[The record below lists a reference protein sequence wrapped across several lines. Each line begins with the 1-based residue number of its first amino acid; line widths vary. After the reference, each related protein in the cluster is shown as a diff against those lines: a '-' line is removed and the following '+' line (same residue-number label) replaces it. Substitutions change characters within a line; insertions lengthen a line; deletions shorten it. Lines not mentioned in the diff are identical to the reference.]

1 VTARVTVRSRRAG
14 LALALLLVA
23 IPAAAEV
30 DNPPAP
36 RNPDPF
42 ERINRVSFAFN
53 DAGDRW
59 VLRPVAQA
67 WEKSTPPPLRRGASN
82 FFSNLRYPIT
92 IVNQFLQGK
101 FAEGGRD
108 VARFAINTTVGL
120 GGLFDPATEIG
131 LRRNNE
137 DFGQTLV
144 VWGVPDGPYLMV
156 PLVGPRT
163 VTHAIGSIA
172 DLYVDP
178 LVQWPDSSV
187 SSKAGI
193 VFIVHERSTLLS
205 ADQQVREAFDPYVF
219 IRDAYLQ
226 NRRFRIFDGEL
237 PDDDLLLD
245 DLFDDWD

>member
-1 VTARVTVRSRRAG
+1 MPLFTAGPRHAG
-14 LALALLLVA
+14 VALVLLL
-23 IPAAAEV
+23 AAGPVLAE
-30 DNPPAP
+30 DGEALAP

-42 ERINRVSFAFN
+42 ERINRISYALN

-59 VLRPVAQA
+59 VLRPVAQT

-82 FFSNLRYPIT
+82 FFSNLRYPVT

-120 GGLFDPATEIG
+120 GGLFDPASEIG

-144 VWGVPDGPYLMV
+144 VWGVPDGPYLVV

-163 VTHAIGSIA
+163 VTHGIGTLA

-178 LVQWPDSSV
+178 LIQWPNSSV
-187 SSKAGI
+187 RSKAGI

-205 ADQQVREAFDPYVF
+205 ADRELREAFDPYVF
-219 IRDAYLQ
+219 MRDAYLQ

>member
-1 VTARVTVRSRRAG
+1 MPARTPAG
-14 LALALLLVA
+14 PPFAGMLIALML
-23 IPAAAEV
+23 AAA
-30 DNPPAP
+30 PAQADEAEAAPP

-42 ERINRVSFAFN
+42 EPMNRAFFAFN

-59 VLRPVAQA
+59 VLRPVAKA
-67 WEKSTPPPLRRGASN
+67 WERSTPPPARRGASN
-82 FFSNLRYPIT
+82 FFGNLRYPIT

-108 VARFAINTTVGL
+108 VARFLINTTVGL
-120 GGLFDPATEIG
+120 GGIFDPASEMG
-131 LRRNNE
+131 LRKNIE

-144 VWGVPDGPYLMV
+144 VWGVPDGPFLMV

-163 VTHAIGSIA
+163 VTHAVGSLA

-193 VFIVHERSTLLS
+193 VFVIHERSTLLG

-226 NRRFRIFDGEL
+226 NRRYRILDGQL
-237 PDDDLLLD
+237 PDDDSLFD
-245 DLFDDWD
+245 ELFDDWD

>member
-1 VTARVTVRSRRAG
+1 MATCATTRPGCRG
-14 LALALLLVA
+14 LALALLMVA
-23 IPAAAEV
+23 AQALANDDDPA
-30 DNPPAP
+30 PP

-42 ERINRVSFAFN
+42 EQINRIAFAFN

-59 VLRPVAQA
+59 VARPVAQA

-82 FFSNLRYPIT
+82 FFGNLRYPVT

-108 VARFAINTTVGL
+108 VARFVINTTIGL

-144 VWGVPDGPYLMV
+144 VWGVPDGPYLVV

-163 VTHAIGSIA
+163 VTHGIGTLA

-178 LVQWPDSSV
+178 LIQWPNSSV

-205 ADQQVREAFDPYVF
+205 ADRELREAFDPYVF
-219 IRDAYLQ
+219 MRDAYLQ